1 MVKKRKYVFKTARA
15 LSTQFNPFFSQLPR
29 EISDALISR
38 NTILTPS
45 LYHISVFL
53 PSQFSQVLHV
63 YFLIYLLSLAPLPS
77 LLLPLQDKQLDGRNC
92 VSPAP
97 RLVAS
102 RLVFNQYVRWTE
114 WTTERW
120 SDLPKVTLLTGS
132 KTWIKFQ
139 VWGERENV
147 RRYFKSE
154 CGWIIGTNWDITDL
168 DWVYLETTRL
178 RVFLLYLW
186 LRLLLFS
193 TTVR

>member
-45 LYHISVFL
+45 LYHITVFL
-53 PSQFSQVLHV
+53 PSQFSQVLHI
-63 YFLIYLLSLAPLPS
+63 YFLIYLLSVSPLPS
-77 LLLPLQDKQLDGRNC
+77 LLPLQDKQLDGRNC

-97 RLVAS
+97 RLVAG
-102 RLVFNQYVRWTE
+102 RLVFNQYARWTE

-120 SDLPKVTLLTGS
+120 SDLPEVTLLTGS

-154 CGWIIGTNWDITDL
+154 CGSIIVTNWDITDL
-168 DWVYLETTRL
+168 DWVYLETRS

-186 LRLLLFS
+186 IWLLLFS